1 MLASENVR
9 QIATDTPS
17 VYAFHID
24 GDLKSE
30 ELAAVAEL
38 LDVAFELYDR
48 INVLFLLHDFSM
60 SDAVS
65 SLSLKTL
72 VTQARS
78 VAHIHRYAVVGAPSA
93 ASAMI
98 EISAKAMPVEARAFK
113 PGEEDAAWRF
123 VEAQPQTSR
132 QASEQGSSP
141 AAHPG

>member
-24 GDLKSE
+24 GDLSPD

-38 LDVAFELYDR
+38 LDVAFELYEA
-48 INVLFLLHDFSM
+48 INVLFLLNDFSIM
-60 SDAVS
+60 DAVS
-65 SLSLKTL
+65 SLSFKTL

-78 VAHIHRYAVVGAPSA
+78 VAHITRYAVVGAPAA

-98 EISAKAMPVEARAFK
+98 EISEKAMPVEAKAFK
-113 PGEEDAAWRF
+113 PAETDAAWRF
-123 VEAQPQTSR
+123 VGARPK
-132 QASEQGSSP
+132 AM
-141 AAHPG
+141 A